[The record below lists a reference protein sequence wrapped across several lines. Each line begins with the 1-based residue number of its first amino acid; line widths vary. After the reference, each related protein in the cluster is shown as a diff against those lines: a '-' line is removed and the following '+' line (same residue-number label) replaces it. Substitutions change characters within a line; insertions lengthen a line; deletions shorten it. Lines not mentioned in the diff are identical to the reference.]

1 VSGGGLKNK
10 KKEMYLLDL
19 QSSTD
24 KSSQQRNTTRHCR
37 TPMKSNIVGIGCNIL
52 VVTSWTARKE
62 RLFVE
67 GL

>member
-1 VSGGGLKNK
+1 
-10 KKEMYLLDL
+10 MYLLDL

-52 VVTSWTARKE
+52 VVTNWTARKE